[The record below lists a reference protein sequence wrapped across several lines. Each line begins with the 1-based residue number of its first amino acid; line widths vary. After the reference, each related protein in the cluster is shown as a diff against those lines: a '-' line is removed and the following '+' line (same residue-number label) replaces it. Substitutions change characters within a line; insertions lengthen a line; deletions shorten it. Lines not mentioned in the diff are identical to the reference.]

1 MVAINKID
9 KPGAKPEEVKKQLAD
24 VGLLPEDWGG
34 QTIFTEVSDTA
45 FDRESAESTQK
56 IDNTTG
62 YFGKTIAQI
71 NEG

>member
-1 MVAINKID
+1 MAVLSLKTTIID
-9 KPGAKPEEVKKQLAD
+9 VRATEKPTAGASIKNVD
-24 VGLLPEDWGG
+24 GTV
-34 QTIFTEVSDTA
+34 FTSVSDTA
-45 FDRESAESTQK
+45 FDRENAAATQK

>member
-1 MVAINKID
+1 MAVQSLKTTIID
-9 KPGAKPEEVKKQLAD
+9 IRPTAKPTAGVSIKNVD
-24 VGLLPEDWGG
+24 G
-34 QTIFTEVSDTA
+34 TIFTEVSDTA
-45 FDRESAESTQK
+45 FDRESASATQK

>member
-1 MVAINKID
+1 MAVQSLKTSVVDVRATE
-9 KPGAKPEEVKKQLAD
+9 KPTAGASIKKVD
-24 VGLLPEDWGG
+24 GTV
-34 QTIFTEVSDTA
+34 FTEVSDAA
-45 FDRESAESTQK
+45 FDRESAAATQK